1 MTQNRKIN
9 NKSWHSS
16 EITLVKPSPGYF
28 PRARMKTHFLK
39 RKRFYL
45 KKLSLFHL
53 RQKSQYS
60 SWSKQR
66 IPQRNFAVL
75 IRVFSKF
82 KFSNENKVNKFPMN
96 KDCFYGI
103 KFPLLFRESLKNICA
118 TGPPILRC
126 CYLKKQLNDTHF
138 KDLKHHSTY
147 KYVAQ

>member
-1 MTQNRKIN
+1 MFTAKLTGNVAIFDWRYKIHIQLLTTVTQNRKIN

-16 EITLVKPSPGYF
+16 EITSVKPSPGYF

-39 RKRFYL
+39 RKSFYL

-53 RQKSQYS
+53 RQKSPYP

-82 KFSNENKVNKFPMN
+82 KFSNENKVKKFPMN
-96 KDCFYGI
+96 KDLFLRDQISTLISGI
-103 KFPLLFRESLKNICA
+103 FEKY
-118 TGPPILRC
+118 LR
-126 CYLKKQLNDTHF
+126 DM
-138 KDLKHHSTY
+138 STNTTL
-147 KYVAQ
+147 